1 MNCNR
6 AQIDDVSM
14 FWCHS
19 CYTQT
24 IRKGQSRDPLDL
36 GLADDGGWRDDQ
48 ESLKNL
54 GRSGVESRCVN
65 KYSSG
70 SVSGPNFHLDGS
82 ITSSHAGVFWYLDGA
97 RQDTDENR
105 YPIFICSHHLSFAGE
120 NLAHPVST
128 TKSTYLTRLE
138 RPQFHNSITSRCLSR
153 DNSAGLEI
161 RL

>member
-1 MNCNR
+1 
-6 AQIDDVSM
+6 M

-36 GLADDGGWRDDQ
+36 GLADDGGWRVDQ

-97 RQDTDENR
+97 RQDTDDTGTLDS
-105 YPIFICSHHLSFAGE
+105 YVHIISPSQGKTWHIQC
-120 NLAHPVST
+120 
-128 TKSTYLTRLE
+128 
-138 RPQFHNSITSRCLSR
+138 Q
-153 DNSAGLEI
+153 
-161 RL
+161 